1 MSVRAY
7 QGLRVIVGTA
17 VLLGCGLVFADVRGW
32 LDSRFTDVFLWPQF
46 LPSVLA
52 FLRGAGWMAAGFVAV
67 LVLTA
72 LFGRVYCAMLCPLG
86 VLMDAAAWLGRKRG
100 RKRKLPYRRGQAWLR
115 VAVVVA
121 TVGFLVSGSA
131 VVLGFLDPFSLF
143 GRIMAGT
150 VRPVAGWA
158 NNLLAHRGWTK
169 PVTVVPS
176 AAAATGV
183 AAGMLA
189 VVVLLALRRGRLWC
203 NTLCPV
209 GAVLGALSKF
219 SLFRLSFTSG
229 ACTACSLCERSCPAQ
244 CIDYRRQRVDH
255 SRCVMCLDCVSA
267 CRKTGLNVEF
277 AYGGKLVG
285 SKDVSLADLPTCPSS
300 PPATRR
306 GFLAAAGTLA
316 AEAVGRGRGWNEG
329 GGGGGGRGGGGG
341 GGGGRRG
348 GGGKE
353 EEEGDAKDG
362 HDDRRLTP
370 ATKKA
375 VLPPGAVSLAHF
387 QATCT
392 ACHLC
397 VTHCPSQVLRPAI
410 TQHGLAGFLQPYQD
424 FGVAFCE
431 FNCSQCS
438 QVCPT
443 GAIQPI
449 TVEQRQVVQTGV
461 ARFFRSR
468 CVVRTEGT
476 ACGACAEHCPT
487 QAVHMVPFRG
497 GRLTI
502 PEVTPELCIGC
513 GACEFICPVIPDKAI
528 VVDGLAVHA
537 TATRIKTTG
546 QNKVRAIEEEFPF

>member
-7 QGLRVIVGTA
+7 QGLRVIVRTV

-32 LDSRFTDVFLWPQF
+32 VDSRFTDVFLWPQF
-46 LPSVLA
+46 VPSVLA
-52 FLRGAGWMAAGFVAV
+52 CLRGAGWAAAGFVAV

-86 VLMDAAAWLGRKRG
+86 VLMDTVAWLGRKRG
-100 RKRKLPYRRGQAWLR
+100 RMRKLPYRRGHTWLR
-115 VAVVVA
+115 AVVVVA
-121 TVGFLVSGSA
+121 TVALFVAGSA

-158 NNLLAHRGWTK
+158 NNLAAYEGWTK

-176 AAAATGV
+176 VAAATWV
-183 AAGMLA
+183 AGGMLA
-189 VVVLLALRRGRLWC
+189 VVVLLALWRGRLWC
-203 NTLCPV
+203 NTMCPV
-209 GAVLGALSKF
+209 GAVLGAVSKF

-229 ACTACSLCERSCPAQ
+229 TCTSCSLCERSCPAQ
-244 CIDYRRQRVDH
+244 CIDFRRQRVDH

-277 AYGGKLVG
+277 AYGGRLLEAG
-285 SKDVSLADLPTCPSS
+285 KDVPLADLPACPS

-306 GFLAAAGTLA
+306 GFLAAAAAVA
-316 AEAVGRGRGWNEG
+316 AEAVGQGR
-329 GGGGGGRGGGGG
+329 GRGGGGG
-341 GGGGRRG
+341 G
-348 GGGKE
+348 E
-353 EEEGDAKDG
+353 DEGDEAEHG
-362 HDDRRLTP
+362 EELTP

-397 VTHCPSQVLRPAI
+397 ITHCPSQVLRPAI

-449 TVEQRQVVQTGV
+449 TVEQRHVVQAGV
-461 ARFFRSR
+461 AHFFRRR
-468 CVVRTEGT
+468 CIVRTEGT

-487 QAVHMVPFRG
+487 QAVHMIPFRG

-513 GACEFICPVIPDKAI
+513 GACEFICPVLPDKAI

-537 TATRIKTTG
+537 AARRIDTSG
-546 QNKVRAIEEEFPF
+546 QNKVRAMEEEFPF

>member
-1 MSVRAY
+1 MSARAY

-17 VLLGCGLVFADVRGW
+17 VLLGCALVFADVRGW
-32 LDSRFTDVFLWPQF
+32 FNPRFTDAFLWPQF

-52 FLRGAGWMAAGFVAV
+52 CLRGAGWAAAGFVAV

-86 VLMDAAAWLGRKRG
+86 VLMDTVAWFGSKRG
-100 RKRKLPYRRGQAWLR
+100 KKRRLPYRRGHTWLR
-115 VAVVVA
+115 VAVVAA
-121 TVGFLVSGSA
+121 TVALFVAGSA
-131 VVLGFLDPFSLF
+131 VALGFLDPFSLF

-158 NNLLAHRGWTK
+158 NNLVAHRGWTK
-169 PVTVVPS
+169 PVTVAPS

-183 AAGMLA
+183 AVGMLA
-189 VVVLLALRRGRLWC
+189 VVVLLALWRGRLWC
-203 NTLCPV
+203 NTACPV
-209 GAVLGALSKF
+209 GAVLGAVSKF

-229 ACTACSLCERSCPAQ
+229 ACASCSLCERACPAQ

-277 AYGGKLVG
+277 AYRRKLAATKEG
-285 SKDVSLADLPTCPSS
+285 PLTDLPPCPPS

-306 GFLAAAGTLA
+306 EFLAAAGTLA
-316 AEAVGRGRGWNEG
+316 AGAPGQRRGWNEG
-329 GGGGGGRGGGGG
+329 GGGGGGGGRGGGGQG
-341 GGGGRRG
+341 QA
-348 GGGKE
+348 
-353 EEEGDAKDG
+353 EGHAGDG
-362 HDDRRLTP
+362 HDGRRLTP
-370 ATKKA
+370 ATKNA

-424 FGVAFCE
+424 FGVAFCD
-431 FNCSQCS
+431 FNCAQCS

-461 ARFFRSR
+461 AHFFRGR
-468 CVVRTEGT
+468 CVVRAKGT

-502 PEVTPELCIGC
+502 PEVAPELCVGC
-513 GACEFICPVIPDKAI
+513 GACEHICPVLPDKAI

-537 TATRIKTTG
+537 SARRFQTTG
-546 QNKVRAIEEEFPF
+546 ENKVRPMEEEFPF